1 MGRPRGD
8 DRITTAVPQ
17 TDDNLARVALHQQD
31 GADAV
36 SPSMLDA
43 FL

>member
-1 MGRPRGD
+1 MGCPRGD
-8 DRITTAVPQ
+8 VRITTAVPQ
-17 TDDNLARVALHQQD
+17 TDDDLARVALHQQD

-36 SPSMLDA
+36 NPPVLGA